1 MDPIWKIAS
10 RNVIRNRK
18 RTLITCVVMTVGIGL
33 YIGYD
38 SVLAGMDRLTIDTM
52 VSYSSSSL
60 KVRTREYA
68 EEERGSPLEHGLAD
82 PAGTME
88 AIRKA
93 APEISAVTPRTLFV
107 AQASNYTDSEPLI
120 AAAVDPA
127 ADRKVFDV
135 ASAVGEGSWLS
146 SNGDHEAVVAASV
159 AKELGLK
166 LGDGVLLSARTVYEN
181 DNADEYRVVGIVGSS
196 ASLSGTASVYLSYSD
211 AKALL
216 GAELPVTEID
226 AATRRAGSLDAELSG
241 SAKAAAKVR
250 AALPGLSVAPVGE
263 FAKDYLA
270 LRNSK
275 DKASLLLVVMI
286 LLIAAVGIVNTI
298 LMSVYS
304 RVREIGVLR
313 AYGMTQKDIRQL
325 FTREGLIIGALGS
338 LAGLALGA
346 LIDWFFTAKGL
357 NIAAAFGNMDLGSIP
372 VNATL
377 YGEWRPQSFAVGLLF
392 GILVS
397 WLSARF
403 PAKRAAKLEPTDA
416 LRFV

>member
-60 KVRTREYA
+60 KVRTSEYA
-68 EEERGSPLEHGLAD
+68 EEERGSPLEYGLAD
-82 PAGTME
+82 PKGTME

-107 AQASNYTDSEPLI
+107 AQVSNYTDSEPLI

-127 ADRKVFDV
+127 ADGKVFKV

-226 AATRRAGSLDAELSG
+226 AALARAGSLDAELSG
-241 SAKAAAKVR
+241 AAKAAAKVR

-263 FAKDYLA
+263 AAKDYLA

-377 YGEWRPQSFAVGLLF
+377 YGEWRPQSFAVGFLF

>member
-1 MDPIWKIAS
+1 MDPIWKIAA

-18 RTLITCVVMTVGIGL
+18 RTLITCIVMTVGIGL

-38 SVLAGMDRLTIDTM
+38 SVLSGMDRLTIDTM
-52 VSYSSSSL
+52 ISYSSSAL

-68 EEERGSPLEHGLAD
+68 AEAMGSPLEHGIPD
-82 PAGTME
+82 PEGAMA
-88 AIRKA
+88 AIRRA
-93 APEISAVTPRTLFV
+93 APELSAVAPRTLFV
-107 AQASNYTDSEPLI
+107 AQASNYSDSEPLL
-120 AAAVDPA
+120 AAAVDPEV
-127 ADRKVFDV
+127 DGKVFGV
-135 ASAVGEGSWLS
+135 AGAVGEGSWLS
-146 SNGDHEAVVAASV
+146 SGGDHEAVVAASV
-159 AKELGLK
+159 AGELGLK
-166 LGDGVLLSARTVYEN
+166 LGDGLLLSARSVYEN

-196 ASLSGTASVYLSYSD
+196 ASLGGTASVYLSYRD
-211 AKALL
+211 ARALL

-226 AATRRAGSLDAELSG
+226 AALARAGSLDAELSG
-241 SAKAAAKVR
+241 SARAAAKVR
-250 AALPGLSVAPVGE
+250 AVLPGLAADPVGE

-270 LRNSK
+270 LRASK

-304 RVREIGVLR
+304 RIREIGVLR

-346 LIDWFFTAKGL
+346 LIDWYFTAKGL
-357 NIAAAFGNMDLGSIP
+357 NIAATFGNMDFGSIP

-377 YGEWRPQSFAVGLLF
+377 YGEWRPQSFLVGFLF
-392 GILVS
+392 GTFVS
-397 WLSARF
+397 WLSARI
-403 PAKRAAKLEPTDA
+403 PAKRAARLEPTDA